1 MLKQK
6 LMETFLAWARLKL
19 PEEVFENLVTDDPN
33 LLNLI
38 FAELQ
43 SDDTDN
49 MEAASSIIIEF
60 LKLSRTKENYSSI
73 QQMVVSKVS
82 ILQPLVI

>member
-38 FAELQ
+38 FAEL
-43 SDDTDN
+43 
-49 MEAASSIIIEF
+49 
-60 LKLSRTKENYSSI
+60 
-73 QQMVVSKVS
+73 
-82 ILQPLVI
+82 